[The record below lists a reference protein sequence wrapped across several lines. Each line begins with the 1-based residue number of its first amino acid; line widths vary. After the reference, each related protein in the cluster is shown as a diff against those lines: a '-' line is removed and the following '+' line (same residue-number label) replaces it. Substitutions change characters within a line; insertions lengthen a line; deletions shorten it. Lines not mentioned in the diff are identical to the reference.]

1 MEYKFQLRFYF
12 SWNSLKTYHFL
23 NSIFWTFKLIFIEK
37 QFIYKY
43 NQINLKIME
52 VSKFSLHMKYLSTNG
67 VTLHTEEMM
76 NMFLALRTLQFEM
89 KFEEL
94 LFWGKIEGK

>member
-1 MEYKFQLRFYF
+1 
-12 SWNSLKTYHFL
+12 
-23 NSIFWTFKLIFIEK
+23 
-37 QFIYKY
+37 
-43 NQINLKIME
+43 ME
-52 VSKFSLHMKYLSTNG
+52 VSKFSLHMKYLATNG